1 MTKHSKYHLIIVL
14 LTFGLLGILK
24 GQGNGTYQMPIG
36 RFDEKKVDPILIQ
49 EMSSHRNAL
58 LGKVE
63 IIPYR
68 IVPSDHPL
76 YGCWSEL
83 EVMWP
88 PLMKE
93 EYREMLTITIVNQE
107 LHNDIPTYVELG
119 GVSYYVLKL
128 PIGQYDRR
136 DYKDWDYERY

>member
-1 MTKHSKYHLIIVL
+1 
-14 LTFGLLGILK
+14 
-24 GQGNGTYQMPIG
+24 MPIG
-36 RFDEKKVDPILIQ
+36 RFDEKKVDPMLIQ

>member
-1 MTKHSKYHLIIVL
+1 
-14 LTFGLLGILK
+14 
-24 GQGNGTYQMPIG
+24 
-36 RFDEKKVDPILIQ
+36 
-49 EMSSHRNAL
+49 
-58 LGKVE
+58 
-63 IIPYR
+63 
-68 IVPSDHPL
+68 
-76 YGCWSEL
+76 
-83 EVMWP
+83 MWP

-107 LHNDIPTYVELG
+107 LHNDIPSYVELG

>member
-24 GQGNGTYQMPIG
+24 GQRNGTYQMPIG
-36 RFDEKKVDPILIQ
+36 RFDEKKVDPMLIQ

-107 LHNDIPTYVELG
+107 LHNDIPSYVELG